1 MTGRR
6 TSADEQWKEVK
17 DFIRKRDRNTCR
29 LIRIVSIKEMMILKK
44 NAPPH
49 MLKTLDPA
57 HILPVGSHPDYCY
70 LTNNVVLL
78 NHYSHSNLDNM
89 KSPIDGKSITR
100 EERDSWWKRIA
111 GDNQYRELLKDIQKL
126 KEEE

>member
-17 DFIRKRDRNTCR
+17 DIVRKRDRNTCR

-44 NAPPH
+44 NSPSH
-49 MLKTLDPA
+49 MLKILDPA

-89 KSPIDGKSITR
+89 KSPLDGKPISR

-126 KEEE
+126 K